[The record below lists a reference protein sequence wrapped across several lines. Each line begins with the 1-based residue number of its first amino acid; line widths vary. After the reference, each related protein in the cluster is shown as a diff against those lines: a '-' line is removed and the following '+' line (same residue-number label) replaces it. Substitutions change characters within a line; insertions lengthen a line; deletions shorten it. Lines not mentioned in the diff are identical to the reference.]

1 MKKLNKNAFVY
12 FSNYQ
17 YILDNIDKIKLLKLI
32 PCMNTV
38 PTSASINNDIN
49 DMLLSKCTT
58 DSILLL
64 DPYPKRKFLRT
75 ISLSNPYENMISV
88 PLFAIIAHN
97 RIELHNDNNLAQD
110 LTYVLNTD
118 LSVFDELIDRLVVHQ
133 QIDSIIR
140 DGLDAKHAY
149 DTNFEKVIFTL
160 SYIVNLTTGNIFYL
174 RQHLAN
180 KILVSSENID
190 NYYIRQILIGFLS
203 SFNIPCIELST
214 VPDLINNGNITN
226 GESITNNGNITNGE
240 SIINDESMIND
251 GNIIDWRQID
261 LTANRRYIRQC
272 QRKLIDVLCSFFKI
286 DFSLLQVCMQNLA
299 KDYINIV
306 DGLAKNYSFVN
317 YIIDTGFLPKNAAT
331 YKKMLNIIG
340 GNNPIIDKK
349 QLTLFHVL
357 VGSGIFYFAYQQRE
371 LLTQINDKIS
381 INNFYQDELDLVK
394 EEWFWPVK
402 YMPDYPPHKL
412 LLHLHLLL
420 SRQMITAK
428 YMAKSLAGKTVTEQ

>member
-1 MKKLNKNAFVY
+1 MRKINKNAFVY

-32 PCMNTV
+32 PCMNTI
-38 PTSASINNDIN
+38 PTFASINNDIN
-49 DMLLSKCTT
+49 NDINDVLLSKYTT

-64 DPYPKRKFLRT
+64 DFYPKRKFLRT

-110 LTYVLNTD
+110 LTYILNTD
-118 LSVFDELIDRLVVHQ
+118 LSIFDDLIDRLVIHK
-133 QIDSIIR
+133 QIDSIKQ
-140 DGLDAKHAY
+140 DELDIKHTY

-214 VPDLINNGNITN
+214 VPDLIN
-226 GESITNNGNITNGE
+226 SK
-240 SIINDESMIND
+240 SMINDESM
-251 GNIIDWRQID
+251 IDWRQID
-261 LTANRRYIRQC
+261 LTANRRYIRKC

-317 YIIDTGFLPKNAAT
+317 YIIDMGFLPKNAVT

-394 EEWFWPVK
+394 EEWFWPIK
-402 YMPDYPPHKL
+402 YMPDYPSHKL

-428 YMAKSLAGKTVTEQ
+428 YMAKSLAGKTITEQ